1 MSPQALSLGA
11 QSVKKLFFD
20 RLAEGNKVVKTSNS
34 NPKCMW
40 ILEWGAMGAP
50 PVADKAT

>member
-40 ILEWGAMGAP
+40 ILEWFELCSKSKHLA
-50 PVADKAT
+50 